1 MALVAPF
8 PQTAR
13 AAAPLSRP
21 DVSVPGFGQVI
32 YLDRRRAPA
41 FDAWFK
47 AAFAAWLRVEFRQP
61 EQVAVAFGV
70 RTSTAWTWWNG
81 DNRASGDA
89 VMRAMLL
96 YPGARDWFAGRWER
110 DAA

>member
-1 MALVAPF
+1 MASVTPF
-8 PQTAR
+8 PRYDR
-13 AAAPLSRP
+13 AAAPVSRP
-21 DVSVPGFGQVI
+21 DVSVPSFGQVI
-32 YLDRRRAPA
+32 HLDRRRAPA

-81 DNRASGDA
+81 ENRASGDA

-96 YPGARDWFAGRWER
+96 YPSARAWFADRWER